1 MEVDLGIFLKVMEDK
16 VKGTGS
22 RIGQGF
28 NGIDCSARRHAG
40 NDGSAGA
47 HHIAALFFSSPLF
60 RLRAF
65 NASPHRSSVI
75 FLFSIV
81 SPSGARKRQR
91 ENCFYTAHEGALNHV
106 TNLRNPD
113 DAEQLKLRFE
123 C

>member
-60 RLRAF
+60 RLRALERVSEKI
-65 NASPHRSSVI
+65 AST
-75 FLFSIV
+75 
-81 SPSGARKRQR
+81 QR
-91 ENCFYTAHEGALNHV
+91 MKEH
-106 TNLRNPD
+106 
-113 DAEQLKLRFE
+113 
-123 C
+123 